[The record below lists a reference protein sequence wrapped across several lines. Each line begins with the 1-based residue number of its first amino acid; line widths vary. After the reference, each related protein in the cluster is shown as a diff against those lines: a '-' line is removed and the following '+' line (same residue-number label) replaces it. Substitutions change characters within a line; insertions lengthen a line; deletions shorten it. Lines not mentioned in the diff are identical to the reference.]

1 MRSSVFLATGL
12 AATAYGAEMAIQTAL
27 PNAGEQ
33 VARGGSNFQRR
44 DLAAC
49 NSVATA
55 VLPRITDGVP
65 TVPADVASYLA
76 FSANVTDACSNPTV
90 TGSVGSAY
98 SSYAQSL
105 TSWQD
110 AHITDFRAI
119 WQACSDVQ
127 GVATVLPVGTGQCSS
142 LVAAITSAGP
152 VNPGGNGGGNG
163 NGGGGGGNGN
173 GNGGN
178 GGNGGGSQNA
188 ATRESGAVLAAVA
201 IAGFVVAAM

>member
-1 MRSSVFLATGL
+1 MRPSVLLATGL

-27 PNAGEQ
+27 PDAAEQ
-33 VARGGSNFQRR
+33 AAPGPRGYQRR
-44 DLAAC
+44 DLASC

-55 VLPRITDGVP
+55 VLPRITDAP

-76 FSANVTDACSNPTV
+76 FSASVTDACSDPTV
-90 TGSVGSAY
+90 TGSIGSAY
-98 SSYAQSL
+98 SSYAKSF
-105 TSWQD
+105 TSWRD

-127 GVATVLPVGTGQCSS
+127 GVATVLPIGSGQCSS

-152 VNPGGNGGGNG
+152 VDAGGNGGGNG
-163 NGGGGGGNGN
+163 IGGG
-173 GNGGN
+173 GGN
-178 GGNGGGSQNA
+178 GGNGGGSRNA
-188 ATRESGAVLAAVA
+188 APRETGAVMAAVA